1 MLISFS
7 SLCEKYKFVPN
18 GILHIGAHEME
29 EALDYAK
36 YHIENI
42 IWVEGNPDLVKSGLS
57 KISNTKGQTLLHGL
71 VYSEDDIDIQFKITN
86 NSQSSSILD
95 FGKHKEYHPQVS
107 FVKSIQLK
115 TTRIDS
121 LLKKNNFNPGQFD
134 FVNLDIQG
142 VELQALKGFGEY
154 LGPVKYIYTE
164 VNTGEVYINNDSM
177 DQMDKFLENLGFSR
191 VETRITEFE
200 WGDVFYI
207 KQNKW

>member
-1 MLISFS
+1 MLIPFS
-7 SLCEKYKFVPN
+7 SLCERYNFIPK
-18 GILHIGAHEME
+18 GILHVGAHEME
-29 EALDYAK
+29 EASDYTK

-42 IWVEGNPDLVKSGLS
+42 IWVEGNPELVESGLS
-57 KISNTKGQTLLHGL
+57 KISNTEGQTLLHGL
-71 VYSEDDIDIQFKITN
+71 VYSEDDIDIEFKITN

-95 FGKHKEYHPQVS
+95 FGKHQDYHPHVS

-121 LLKKNNFNPGQFD
+121 LLKKNNINPGQFD

-154 LGPVKYIYTE
+154 LDSVKYIYTE
-164 VNTGEVYINNDSM
+164 VNTGEVYINNDSI
-177 DQMDKFLENLGFSR
+177 DQMDKFLGDLGFSR

-200 WGDVFYI
+200 WGDAFYI
-207 KQNKW
+207 KKI